1 MILDVSDVVAG
12 FATETLNVTRAS
24 AAPTYVHGKL
34 VPAASTTFPTAAH
47 VQPSGGRD
55 VLRLPE
61 GQRSR
66 EVITVWSAA
75 DLVAAAEG
83 GPKGDRFTWNGNT
96 YEVQVIKAWR
106 AAGGF
111 CETICTRVPYNG
123 GS

>member
-1 MILDVSDVVAG
+1 MILDVSDVVASL
-12 FATETLNVTRAS
+12 ATETLSVTRAN

-34 VPAASTTFPTAAH
+34 VQATTTTFDTGAH

-61 GQRSR
+61 GLRSR
-66 EVITVWSAA
+66 EVVTVWSVV
-75 DLVAAAEG
+75 DLVPASEG
-83 GPKGDRFTWNGNT
+83 GPKSDRFTWRGNT
-96 YEVQVIKAWR
+96 YEVQVITAWR

-111 CETICTRVPYNG
+111 CEAVCTRVPY

>member
-1 MILDVSDVVAG
+1 MILDVTDVVAD
-12 FATETLNVTRAS
+12 FATETLIVTRAS

-34 VPAASTTFPTAAH
+34 VPATATTFNTAAH

-66 EVITVWSAA
+66 EAITVWSVA
-75 DLVAAAEG
+75 DLAVAVEG

-96 YEVQVIKAWR
+96 YEVQAIKAWR

-111 CETICTRVPYNG
+111 CESVCTRVPY